1 MKVLDRKLLR
11 ECLQLRGQIISIAA
25 VVACGIMSV
34 VLMRGTYES
43 LVISKDSYY
52 RDYLLADV
60 WAGLKRAP
68 ETVRPRIERL
78 PGVARVETR
87 VTLQALL
94 DIEGRDEPARGL
106 LKSLPRPG
114 REALNRL
121 HLTRGRYVAPGTRD
135 EAIISEGFAEANGFE
150 PGDTLDAIINGR
162 LRTLSIVGVAISPEH
177 VYEVPPGALYPEHER
192 YGIVWMS
199 RAVLGP
205 AYDMDGA
212 FNEVTL
218 TLAPGADEREV
229 IARLDRILERYGG
242 LGAYG
247 RENQPSYEI
256 IEDELNGNRTT
267 GTVMPAVFLAVA
279 AFLLHI
285 VLGRLIATQRTEIA
299 VLKAFGYSNRQVGLH
314 FLGFAAVSVALGAAV
329 GSGAGIWLG
338 NGMVNLYG
346 DFFRFPVLEYHVRW
360 PLFAIGFGVSALAA
374 AIGAWGAVQRAV
386 RLPPAEAM
394 RPEPPARFKPGWIER
409 FGLGAGLSASARMIL
424 RNVER
429 QRARSGLSAIGVA
442 FSVAIL
448 VIGLFMFDGVRF
460 MMDLTF
466 REIQRE
472 DLTILFHE
480 PRGASIE
487 YELARLD
494 GVLRTEPFRVVP
506 VRFRSRHLEHEGAIT
521 GVAAGTKLRRIVTTR
536 GREHPLP
543 PEGVLLSEA
552 LADKLRVRSGDLVHI
567 EALEG
572 ERRTGLV
579 PVSGTVDE
587 PMGLSAYM
595 DLDALTAFVRGGNV
609 ISGAYLRVAGDRVGA
624 LNQRL
629 KELPVISGTASRE
642 AQFASFD
649 ERLAEGLLIGLTAL
663 LGFAGVIAVG
673 VVYNGA
679 RISLSERGRE
689 LASLRVL
696 GFRRREVAVLLLGE
710 QGLIT
715 LVAIPIGWI
724 LGYVL
729 SAFIATVMQSESYR
743 IPLIITTR
751 TYLWAALAVVVA
763 AVLSGLLV
771 RRRLD
776 RMDLV
781 TVLKTRE

>member
-1 MKVLDRKLLR
+1 MLNRKLVR
-11 ECLQLRGQIISIAA
+11 ECVHLRGQIISIAA

-43 LVISKDSYY
+43 LVISQQSYY

-68 ETVRPRIERL
+68 ETVRPRIERI

-87 VTLQALL
+87 VTLLALL
-94 DIEGRDEPARGL
+94 DIEGRQEPARGQFI
-106 LKSLPRPG
+106 SLPRAG
-114 REALNRL
+114 RESLNRL

-135 EAIISEGFAEANGFE
+135 EAIISEGFALANDLK
-150 PGDTLDAIINGR
+150 PGDSLDAIINGR
-162 LRTLSIVGVAISPEH
+162 LRTLAIVGVAISPEH
-177 VYEVPPGALYPEHER
+177 VYEVPAGALYPDHER

-218 TLAPGADEREV
+218 TLAPGANEQEV
-229 IARLDRILERYGG
+229 IDGLDRLLERYGG
-242 LGAYG
+242 LGAFG
-247 RENQPSYEI
+247 RENRPSLEI
-256 IEDELNGNRTT
+256 VEDELAQNRTS
-267 GTVMPAVFLAVA
+267 GTVLPAVFLAVA

-299 VLKAFGYSNRQVGLH
+299 VLKAFGYSNRQVGKH
-314 FLGFAAVSVALGAAV
+314 YLGFAVVAVALGALV
-329 GSGAGIWLG
+329 GSGTGIWLG
-338 NGMVNLYG
+338 NGMVRLYG
-346 DFFRFPVLEYHVRW
+346 DFFRFPELAYYVKW
-360 PLFAIGFGVSALAA
+360 PLFAIGFAVSALAA
-374 AIGAWGAVQRAV
+374 GIGALAAVRGAVE
-386 RLPPAEAM
+386 LPPAEAM

-409 FGLGAGLSASARMIL
+409 IGLGAGMSASARMIL

-429 QRARSGLSAIGVA
+429 QPVRSMLSAVGVA

-466 REIQRE
+466 RQIQRE

-480 PRGASIE
+480 PRGAAIE
-487 YELARLD
+487 YELGRLD
-494 GVLRTEPFRVVP
+494 GVLRIEPFRAVP

-521 GVAAGTKLRRIVTTR
+521 GFAAGTKLRRIVTTR

-543 PEGVLLSEA
+543 PEGVLLSQA
-552 LADKLRVRSGDLVHI
+552 LADKLGVAAGGELFV
-567 EALEG
+567 EVLEG
-572 ERRTGLV
+572 ERRTGSIRV
-579 PVSGTVDE
+579 AGTVDE

-595 DLDALTAFVRGGNV
+595 ELDALTAFARGGDV
-609 ISGAYLRVAGDRVGA
+609 ISGAYLRVESDRLGA

-629 KELPVISGTASRE
+629 KELPVISGTASRA
-642 AQFASFD
+642 AQSASFD

-710 QGLIT
+710 QALIT
-715 LVAIPIGWI
+715 LLAIPLGWL
-724 LGYVL
+724 LGYLL
-729 SAFIATVMQSESYR
+729 SAAISTALQSESYR
-743 IPLIITTR
+743 IPLVITTA
-751 TYLWAALAVVVA
+751 TYLWAGLAVVIA